1 MKNKL
6 SINLE
11 VSLVEIIMSVL
22 IFAIAGVIMLNCFAV
37 ARFTQI
43 KANDKV
49 MAGNIMQ
56 SDMELIRASKSS
68 NEIDEFL
75 LSTYSVSQ
83 DNESGHLYINYYDS
97 NWKLCDADEKE
108 YSISLE
114 VSNVQVN
121 SGEMKNI
128 SIVAEKTKP
137 YPFIN
142 KEENKADTIYSIESE
157 KFFPIEVGRQ
167 INGE

>member
-49 MAGNIMQ
+49 MAGNIVQ
-56 SDMELIRASKSS
+56 SDMELIRASANS
-68 NEIDEFL
+68 NDIDEFL
-75 LSTYSVSQ
+75 LSTYSVYQ
-83 DNESGHLYINYYDS
+83 DNENGHLYIKYYDS
-97 NWKLCDADEKE
+97 NWDLCDDDEKE
-108 YSISLE
+108 YSISLK
-114 VSNVQVN
+114 VSNEQVS
-121 SGEMKNI
+121 SGEMKSI
-128 SIVAEKTKP
+128 SVVAKKIEP
-137 YPFIN
+137 YPFFN
-142 KEENKADTIYSIESE
+142 KDKAEQNSDNIYSIESK
-157 KFFPIEVGRQ
+157 KFFP
-167 INGE
+167 NAK

>member
-56 SDMELIRASKSS
+56 SDMELIRASKNS

-75 LSTYSVSQ
+75 LSAYSVCQ
-83 DNESGHLYINYYDS
+83 DNENGHLYVKYYDS
-97 NWKLCDADEKE
+97 NWDLCNDDEKE
-108 YSISLE
+108 YSISLN
-114 VSNVQVN
+114 VSDVQVD
-121 SGEMKNI
+121 SGEMK
-128 SIVAEKTKP
+128 SITIMAEKIEP

-142 KEENKADTIYSIESE
+142 KAEQKADTIYSIESK
-157 KFFPIEVGRQ
+157 KFFP
-167 INGE
+167 NTN

>member
-49 MAGNIMQ
+49 MAGIIMQ
-56 SDMELIRASKSS
+56 SDMELIRASKIS

-75 LSTYSVSQ
+75 LSNYTVSQ
-83 DNESGHLYINYYDS
+83 DNENGHLYIKYYDS
-97 NWKLCDADEKE
+97 NWNLCNDAEKE
-108 YSISLE
+108 YSISLN

-121 SGEMKNI
+121 SGEMKSIN
-128 SIVAEKTKP
+128 IVAEKIEP

-142 KEENKADTIYSIESE
+142 KAEQKADNIYTIESK
-157 KFFPIEVGRQ
+157 KFFP
-167 INGE
+167 NTK